1 MAVYKFL
8 NKPWDDAVIRDK
20 VDEAFGY
27 YEARNGRAGNN
38 ELRGVDL
45 RPGVRHSP

>member
-1 MAVYKFL
+1 MLTGHADLDSMAVYKFL

-38 ELRGVDL
+38 EL
-45 RPGVRHSP
+45 